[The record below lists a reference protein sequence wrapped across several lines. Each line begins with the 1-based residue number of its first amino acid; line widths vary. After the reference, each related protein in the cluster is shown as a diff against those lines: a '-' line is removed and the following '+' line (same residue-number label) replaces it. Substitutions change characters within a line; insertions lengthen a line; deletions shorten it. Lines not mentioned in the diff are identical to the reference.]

1 MRYEHVEDRAAL
13 YALGALPDDERAA
26 IDAHLR
32 ECVVCMEEVGAAEGD
47 VARIVLA
54 EPQRTPPAA
63 LETRI
68 GQLVQPRFLEAQRRS
83 GRVAWPYA
91 AAIAAALLLGLLP
104 SAYFWS
110 ANRAAHVA
118 MLAQSDAM
126 GRLAS
131 APHRTAKFQPANA
144 NPPAEVMY
152 APDGSWYVVVVRSAS
167 KALSV
172 AWLHDGTHTMLGN
185 VVPAGNVAMLYLP
198 KSHRMDRLALMD
210 GGRVVAEATLSWQ
223 KQNAERARRSEPVLS
238 VANAL
243 RRPVWSD
250 S

>member
-1 MRYEHVEDRAAL
+1 MRYEHIEDRAAL
-13 YALGALPDDERAA
+13 YALGALPEDERAA

-32 ECVVCMEEVGAAEGD
+32 ECSVCVEQVGAAEDD

-63 LETRI
+63 LENRI
-68 GQLVQPRFLEAQRRS
+68 DRLVQPRFREAQRRS
-83 GRVAWPYA
+83 RRVAWPYA
-91 AAIAAALLLGLLP
+91 AAMAAALLLGLLP

-131 APHRTAKFQPANA
+131 APHRTVQFQPTNVS
-144 NPPAEVMY
+144 PPAEVMY
-152 APDGSWYVVVVRSAS
+152 APDGSWYVVVVRGGS

-172 AWLHDGTHTMLGN
+172 AWMHDGTHTMLGN
-185 VVPAGNVAMLYLP
+185 AVPSGNVAMLYLP

-223 KQNAERARRSEPVLS
+223 NAAPSRHA
-238 VANAL
+238 AL
-243 RRPVWSD
+243 PLWSHRLAMLGFI
-250 S
+250 